1 MATHGGRD
9 AMHVELTAQSKVVL
23 GKMTNADAMPDLRK
37 ALMQATAPAQAA
49 LRRAARALPSTRKR
63 KDVDSLRNALAG
75 AIQRRIKVSAKTITV
90 LILSVP
96 RGGKSNIARA
106 VEGIIPWEH
115 STFGHSDRKVTQK
128 PMPYFYKTMD
138 ELTPAVGA
146 RIEAVMTDFVDKK
159 L

>member
-1 MATHGGRD
+1 MR
-9 AMHVELTAQSKVVL
+9 VELTAESKKTVVKL
-23 GKMTNADAMPDLRK
+23 AKADAMPDLRK
-37 ALMQATAPAQAA
+37 ALMVATAPAQAA
-49 LRRAARALPSTRKR
+49 LRKAARALPSTRNR

-75 AIQRRIKVSAKTITV
+75 AIQRRVKTTSKVVTV
-90 LILSVP
+90 IILSVP

-115 STFGHSDRKVTQK
+115 SVFGHEGTRVKQK

-138 ELTPAVGA
+138 ELLPETTAKVESA
-146 RIEAVMTDFVDKK
+146 MAEFEKK